1 MDRVTRHSDAD
12 DNKRSPVFRNAHGPK
27 GAEPVSGEDGN
38 ESRMGHKPH
47 GSSSSES
54 MHGTSEDTSSHRKGR
69 VGLEDSNRVDTTTV
83 EDAQTSAKHKHQ
95 HVDSA
100 PGDMIDQRQGTQID
114 QGKRGTSDSG
124 SNGKKILPSDVSR
137 DSGDEDS
144 GDDLTAFSPRKAF
157 AAQRAAGPLYKA
169 REKPKPQITSGR
181 SLRNSGSGG
190 RLYQGR
196 TSPRESVESLGRQ
209 SSDDTL
215 DSYAKGSRG
224 DSPGIGLLGNQTNRI
239 HRSVSSEESDIK
251 SSLGHILLDHPGH
264 RSTGTRSSEITRRQG
279 SSPEDITHQSD
290 SRRGNR
296 PTYLWKGKSQEDLSK
311 AQQGQEMETGGTQDS
326 LKVTDAEGKKPSAGY
341 FERDRQVKQAVT
353 ETPSEDITST
363 QATSVGDLYTGKQ
376 GQQKAMKVRESQGEA
391 LIMNKYTS
399 TQYEQEPASQF
410 EEPVLSVSTSKSL
423 LIPPKLLLSPPSFS
437 SFSPKMWSSIGQAG
451 PFSDHFKVPPLV
463 HEEVEDRCMAYEE
476 QNEVGTKS
484 ESIID
489 DKFEKQGLDK
499 RRFPSSSAGQ
509 PQATMSTESKVPE
522 TLHLQHSPES
532 SPESTNGADLL
543 QAQKTNSHLEL
554 QERTYG
560 LKSEALETSNGSP
573 LHEEGNQG
581 GSDFSSAVGQL
592 QTQTLRLQI
601 NTPVPDRIHVKCR
614 HCRMNL
620 EVPYNLPLCQTG
632 LQKLRCGAC
641 WKISR
646 FRLNHL
652 LSPSGS
658 SSPGVSE
665 FSPGSSFQLGP
676 LSPNG
681 SFGSGAASFP
691 PSAKQNAR
699 VSLGSKLSNMSTGGP
714 GEPSECSTPSTS
726 GELGPHEESGKDGRE
741 YKDMPPS
748 STGEPFD
755 QSESPVLMNTS
766 QDTGADQLRKPSP
779 DNRVLHSSSESDEE
793 KPSAALDLNP
803 SGSSSL
809 PKNSWPPSDPPEFDD
824 SQEFRGLRGFFKKS
838 VQEFT
843 KGKKSNQYRR
853 KVIVNN
859 HAVPDDVVRR
869 AEEYSGP
876 IHPGSYWYVMS
887 LPDNWCLCS
896 HFKSLV
902 VVTIR

>member
-1 MDRVTRHSDAD
+1 VTRHTDVD
-12 DNKRSPVFRNAHGPK
+12 DNRRSPVFRNVHGPK
-27 GAEPVSGEDGN
+27 GAEPITVEDGN
-38 ESRMGHKPH
+38 ESRKGYKPY
-47 GSSSSES
+47 GSTSSES
-54 MHGTSEDTSSHRKGR
+54 THGTSEDTSSHRKGR

-83 EDAQTSAKHKHQ
+83 EDAQTSPMHKHQ
-95 HVDSA
+95 YVDPTPSDTI
-100 PGDMIDQRQGTQID
+100 GQRQGPQID
-114 QGKRGTSDSG
+114 QGKRGTIESD
-124 SNGKKILPSDVSR
+124 SNGKKISPLDVSR

-144 GDDLTAFSPRKAF
+144 EDDPTAFSPRRAL
-157 AAQRAAGPLYKA
+157 AARRAAGPLYKA
-169 REKPKPQITSGR
+169 REKPKPQVTSGR

-196 TSPRESVESLGRQ
+196 TSPHESVESLGRQ

-215 DSYAKGSRG
+215 EGYAKGPRD
-224 DSPGIGLLGNQTNRI
+224 DSPGIGLPGNQMNRI

-251 SSLGHILLDHPGH
+251 SSLGHNLLDHPRH
-264 RSTGTRSSEITRRQG
+264 RSTGTRSSEITKRQG
-279 SSPEDITHQSD
+279 SSPEDITHQSEL
-290 SRRGNR
+290 RRGNR
-296 PTYLWKGKSQEDLSK
+296 PTYLRKEKSQEDLPK
-311 AQQGQEMETGGTQDS
+311 AQQGQEMETGGTQDP
-326 LKVTDAEGKKPSAGY
+326 LKVIEAEGKKLSVNY
-341 FERDRQVKQAVT
+341 IERDRQIKQAVM
-353 ETPSEDITST
+353 ETPSEDTTST
-363 QATSVGDLYTGKQ
+363 QGMSVGDLYTGKQ
-376 GQQKAMKVRESQGEA
+376 GQQKTTKVRESQGEG
-391 LIMNKYTS
+391 LIVNKYTS

-410 EEPVLSVSTSKSL
+410 EERVLSVSTSKSL

-463 HEEVEDRCMAYEE
+463 HEEVEDRCVAYEE
-476 QNEVGTKS
+476 QKISSPEVGTKS
-484 ESIID
+484 ELIID
-489 DKFEKQGLDK
+489 DKCEKQGSDK

-509 PQATMSTESKVPE
+509 PQATMSIDPKVPE
-522 TLHLQHSPES
+522 TLHLQHSPDS

-543 QAQKTNSHLEL
+543 QAQKSDSRLEL

-560 LKSEALETSNGSP
+560 SKSEASETSNSSP
-573 LHEEGNQG
+573 LHEEGHQG

-620 EVPYNLPLCQTG
+620 EVPYDLPPCQTG

-658 SSPGVSE
+658 SSPGASE

-681 SFGSGAASFP
+681 SFGSGAASLP
-691 PSAKQNAR
+691 PSAKHNAR

-714 GEPSECSTPSTS
+714 GETSECTTPSTS
-726 GELGPHEESGKDGRE
+726 GEIGPHEESGKGGRE

-755 QSESPVLMNTS
+755 QPESPLLTNTS
-766 QDTGADQLRKPSP
+766 QDSGADQLHKPSP
-779 DNRVLHSSSESDEE
+779 DHRVLHSSSESDEE
-793 KPSAALDLNP
+793 KPSASLNLNP

-809 PKNSWPPSDPPEFDD
+809 PKNSWPASDPPEFDD

-859 HAVPDDVVRR
+859 HAVPDDVVKR
-869 AEEYSGP
+869 AEEYAGP

-887 LPDNWCLCS
+887 LPDS
-896 HFKSLV
+896 
-902 VVTIR
+902 